1 MPTFSYREKNVTISV
16 RCGARCRAYHASSM
30 GEGKGPPHNCAP
42 ARFLFFG
49 FFNSMESAFPYEESF
64 SVRPN
69 PVRRRPRRTFLRP
82 DVVPHCPQSLIS
94 PSTSTTSLGPNGLSS
109 GRAWCLTVRKALCL
123 RPEAPCPRARTDFP
137 PARRGASLPAK
148 PYSSVDEHHVP
159 EPSRASGDP
168 DVVLHRPQSLIPS
181 SGSTTSIGR
190 VEPPAT
196 RAWYFTVRKALFLRP
211 EAPRLSAGPSLR
223 RPGRGASPSA
233 KPYSFVRKHHVYRP
247 GRASG
252 DPAVVLHHP
261 QRLISSSG
269 NTTPPSPIEPPA
281 PQLASPFSQNLNSS
295 SGHANL
301 AGPSLRQPGLPF
313 SHKKRMR
320 RTYII

>member
-49 FFNSMESAFPYEESF
+49 FFNSMESDFSYEESF

-69 PVRRRPRRTFLRP
+69 PVRRRRLASGDP
-82 DVVPHCPQSLIS
+82 D
-94 PSTSTTSLGPNGLSS
+94 GLSS
-109 GRAWCLTVRKALCL
+109 GPTWCLTARKALCL
-123 RPEAPCPRARTDFP
+123 RPEAPRYLVRLSL
-137 PARRGASLPAK
+137 RRLGRGASPSAK
-148 PYSSVDEHHVP
+148 PYFSVRKHHVYRP
-159 EPSRASGDP
+159 GRASGDP
-168 DVVLHRPQSLIPS
+168 GVVLHRPQSLMPS

-196 RAWYFTVRKALFLRP
+196 RTWCFTIRKDLFLRP
-211 EAPRLSAGPSLR
+211 ETPRHL
-223 RPGRGASPSA
+223 
-233 KPYSFVRKHHVYRP
+233 VR
-247 GRASG
+247 
-252 DPAVVLHHP
+252 L
-261 QRLISSSG
+261 
-269 NTTPPSPIEPPA
+269 
-281 PQLASPFSQNLNSS
+281 
-295 SGHANL
+295 
-301 AGPSLRQPGLPF
+301 SLRQPGLPF

>member
-69 PVRRRPRRTFLRP
+69 PVRRRLLASGDP
-82 DVVPHCPQSLIS
+82 D
-94 PSTSTTSLGPNGLSS
+94 GLSS
-109 GRAWCLTVRKALCL
+109 GPTWCLTARKALCL
-123 RPEAPCPRARTDFP
+123 RPEAP
-137 PARRGASLPAK
+137 
-148 PYSSVDEHHVP
+148 
-159 EPSRASGDP
+159 
-168 DVVLHRPQSLIPS
+168 
-181 SGSTTSIGR
+181 
-190 VEPPAT
+190 
-196 RAWYFTVRKALFLRP
+196 
-211 EAPRLSAGPSLR
+211 RLSSGPSLR
-223 RPGRGASPSA
+223 RPGRGASQSA
-233 KPYSFVRKHHVYRP
+233 KPYAFVRKHHACWL
-247 GRASG
+247 G
-252 DPAVVLHHP
+252 
-261 QRLISSSG
+261 
-269 NTTPPSPIEPPA
+269 PPA

-301 AGPSLRQPGLPF
+301 ARPSLRRPGRGASQSAKPYSSVRRHHVLGLPF